1 MTENILNPDGLLV
14 VPGPSNLEVDDEKMQ
29 LAETDKEDDLLRE
42 SDNEEDV
49 GDSFPL
55 TQRTP
60 KDKRNKEQNHRDVPN
75 SRKRRYS
82 QTLSA
87 EEKIE
92 HAEKA
97 IKSLKRHTE
106 RGTCPSSLQYRARA
120 RINADTDHGEDKE
133 PHPFHVKSTWN
144 PPVQPSVALE
154 SYLEEVKIQLAE
166 IKLTTP
172 KNNLNSAERD
182 ALKAL
187 KRNTKINFKKA
198 DKGTTTV
205 VLSVEQKIREG
216 QNQLNNEEHY
226 RPLTKPMV
234 VTTLAACEIS
244 YCFQTFAYYFQSH
257 TWSCSS
263 LHKRTYF
270 C

>member
-29 LAETDKEDDLLRE
+29 LAVTDKEDDLLRE

-75 SRKRRYS
+75 SRKRRCS

-120 RINADTDHGEDKE
+120 RINADNDFKTDIKRIRKNAEQEFVKALTR
-133 PHPFHVKSTWN
+133 FHYRQVDRFRS
-144 PPVQPSVALE
+144 
-154 SYLEEVKIQLAE
+154 E
-166 IKLTTP
+166 IKKGKRP
-172 KNNLNSAERD
+172 KTASKNCRTVNSNRYSR
-182 ALKAL
+182 KAVHSAP
-187 KRNTKINFKKA
+187 RENT
-198 DKGTTTV
+198 
-205 VLSVEQKIREG
+205 
-216 QNQLNNEEHY
+216 
-226 RPLTKPMV
+226 
-234 VTTLAACEIS
+234 VTI
-244 YCFQTFAYYFQSH
+244 
-257 TWSCSS
+257 
-263 LHKRTYF
+263 
-270 C
+270 